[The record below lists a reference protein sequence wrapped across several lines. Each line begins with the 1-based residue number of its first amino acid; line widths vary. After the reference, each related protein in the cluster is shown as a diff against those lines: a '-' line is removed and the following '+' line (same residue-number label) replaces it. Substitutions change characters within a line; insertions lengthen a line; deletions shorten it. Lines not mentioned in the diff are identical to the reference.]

1 MTEELQ
7 ELEPLEEPTNAAAAE
22 AAEPGMV
29 HAPAPAAAAAGAPA
43 PAYNP
48 AADKQYYRF
57 LLSGVVMLIGCLMP
71 FGPDWEMAGYKTL
84 GGAFAMWV
92 AIGMIW
98 SWWGAIS
105 TNAFRGANLKWVGLA
120 LFPLIFGLVN
130 MMGAFAHEG
139 DVYMNPAVGDFVKMG
154 RIPAEWGWGDFFAA
168 FFDFKNP
175 AAQNQAGDFVRA
187 FGAGKFVVFIGAV
200 LAEVFMLTAIFSG
213 AKHAKAQKA
222 AAVSKAAARRR

>member
-7 ELEPLEEPTNAAAAE
+7 ELEPLEEPTPTAAAAAE
-22 AAEPGMV
+22 
-29 HAPAPAAAAAGAPA
+29 PADPAAAAGPAPIGSGLAA

-48 AADKQYYRF
+48 AADTQYYRF
-57 LLSGVVMLIGCLMP
+57 LLSGIVMFIGCLMP
-71 FGPDWEMAGYKTL
+71 FGPEWEMAGYKTL

-105 TNAFRGANLKWVGLA
+105 TNRFRGANLKWVGLA

-139 DVYMNPAVGDFVKMG
+139 DAYMNPAVGDFVRAG

-175 AAQNQAGDFVRA
+175 VAQNQAGDFVRA

-200 LAEVFMLTAIFSG
+200 LAELFMLTAIFSG

-222 AAVSKAAARRR
+222 AVAAKPRRR

>member
-7 ELEPLEEPTNAAAAE
+7 ELEPLEEPTPTASAETADPAVAA
-22 AAEPGMV
+22 G
-29 HAPAPAAAAAGAPA
+29 PAPIGTGLAA

-57 LLSGVVMLIGCLMP
+57 LLSGIVMFIGCLMP
-71 FGPDWEMAGYKTL
+71 FGPEWEMAGYKTL

-105 TNAFRGANLKWVGLA
+105 TNRFRGANLKWVGLA

-139 DVYMNPAVGDFVKMG
+139 DAYMNPAVGDFVRAG

-175 AAQNQAGDFVRA
+175 VAQNQAGDFVRA

-200 LAEVFMLTAIFSG
+200 LAELFMLTAIFSG

-222 AAVSKAAARRR
+222 AVAAKPRRR